1 GGSSWFLPCGCLYV
15 RRDVVVVVVVGV
27 LSELLINSGPGP
39 AVYRS
44 HRQIREERPREASWE
59 PDGCIDRLFF
69 QLQLSMIPLQ
79 AEWAEQKDKALSR
92 SEDPL
97 QCLHCPNP
105 DPLIRSRPLSDVYPS
120 QVIADRNSV
129 PYLLSGC
136 GAQVQPV
143 GAAPI
148 SDESRING
156 INHSAWS
163 NPVIGQAE
171 GRPHNSRIMRLFS
184 NSRKGVIPPSSP
196 AADCP
201 NNDSNGSPQPWTGF
215 SGLGVMD
222 SFKKLRSSVLQG
234 IQSKGAATGNLGQN
248 VPLADVEMP
257 NGSAGSSS
265 EREPTDAAHHLTT
278 AEGNLV
284 SNESLADQK
293 SATVEQYGSDIE
305 DYDDEEAESG
315 LTRNS
320 RFSRSMRKAYGAG
333 RISLLDTNNGRSVGS
348 DKNDTTSSTQIS
360 NHTSQVDIQTETQK
374 ENINVNVLS
383 RLSKSAEN
391 LHIFRRKSH
400 CPGPPSPQEDHQ
412 KITLSNGTPS
422 IQRTASTSSVD
433 LRGRRSPMKNKGPM
447 VKLIGSMTDLTS
459 RRKQSPSPSPTTPSP
474 ISPLCRLHD
483 DYSRRL
489 PCLQSSER
497 QRRPVAVTAQVSS
510 VRCTPLIH
518 AQAEDNTE
526 LQLHQVVSNPLSS
539 GPRDSPE
546 QISAD
551 ISAQHEL
558 LPASTTS
565 NAKQMV
571 ECVSPPLSKREAS
584 QQQPDFA
591 SIPNEVRLRTYKSPH
606 VMNCICRGP
615 DPDREKPEV
624 RFSFTG
630 SIVVL
635 LVEKSHMM
643 KGVKSHLQEQES
655 ISRTEKVSNS
665 PVSPTPLT
673 DGAAASTETASVKPR
688 QRSGRPR
695 PRPIS
700 DYAQLVS
707 RKHCIPEEV
716 EERTSDAQLQENCS
730 SNGNGSNPDNCSLNG
745 EVQRHRPVSVIGAV
759 DLFATDTELKED
771 RLPSPLSRPPIPSHK
786 VPPYRGVSA
795 RFRPC
800 ALSQSTPIGLDR
812 VGRRRL
818 HRVLSA
824 GVSECSAT
832 LDDSVS
838 EEEEEESS
846 FEELADGTPYLQPGV
861 ELSVLN
867 EWIISGHAVYAEA
880 LWDHVTMEEQELAF
894 KAGDVI
900 RLLDASHKDWWWG
913 RGGDR
918 EAWFPS
924 SFVRVR
930 GLVEFALDA
939 FQVRVNQEDSST
951 ESVESV
957 ADQEDP
963 APRDKPNTQHREQM
977 RTNVVQEIMNTERI
991 YIKHLKD
998 ICEGYIRQCRK
1009 NSSMFTELQLK
1020 TIFSNIEDIYRF
1032 QRQFVRELEKKYN
1045 KEEPHLS
1052 EIGSCFLMQ
1061 GEGFSIYSEYCNTH
1075 PAACAEL
1082 QRLMKMGKYKHFFE
1096 ACRLLQQMIDISI
1109 AGFLL
1114 TPVQKICKYP
1124 LQLGELLKYTPKDH
1138 RDHTG
1143 VSQAYEAMKK
1153 VASLIN
1159 ERKRRLESIDTI
1171 AHWQVAILH
1180 WEGPDVLERSSELIH
1195 SGELTRAVRQGKPQ
1209 QRSFFLFDH
1218 QLVYCKKDVLRR
1230 DLLHYRGRLDMDEIE
1245 VVDVADG
1252 RDPDLGLTLKNALR
1266 LRNASTLEFMCM
1278 LCCRKVEDKQ
1288 RWLEAFAKERQRV
1301 KEDEEMGELFSA
1313 GGKTLLLHRA
1323 MQQMVGS
1330 EGIDISDEQRKQAIA
1345 NARRPKHGKIKSKEN
1360 YFYKARHITIP
1371 TSVPQQQVFSL
1382 AEPPRRK
1389 PYHLLYSITRSAFF
1403 RK

>member
-1 GGSSWFLPCGCLYV
+1 MS
-15 RRDVVVVVVVGV
+15 R
-27 LSELLINSGPGP
+27 
-39 AVYRS
+39 
-44 HRQIREERPREASWE
+44 
-59 PDGCIDRLFF
+59 
-69 QLQLSMIPLQ
+69 
-79 AEWAEQKDKALSR
+79 AEQKDKVLSR

-97 QCLHCPNP
+97 QCLHHPNP

-120 QVIADRNSV
+120 QVVADRSSV

-143 GAAPI
+143 GAALI
-148 SDESRING
+148 SDENRING
-156 INHSAWS
+156 INPSAWS

-171 GRPHNSRIMRLFS
+171 SRPHNSRIMRLFS
-184 NSRKGVIPPSSP
+184 NSRKVVTPPSSP

-215 SGLGVMD
+215 SGLGVVD

-234 IQSKGAATGNLGQN
+234 IQSKGAATSNFGQN

-265 EREPTDAAHHLTT
+265 EREPADAVHHLTT
-278 AEGNLV
+278 AEGNLL
-284 SNESLADQK
+284 SNGSLADQK

-333 RISLLDTNNGRSVGS
+333 RITLLDTNNGRSVGS
-348 DKNDTTSSTQIS
+348 DKNDTRSTQMS
-360 NHTSQVDIQTETQK
+360 NHTSQVDVQTETQK

-400 CPGPPSPQEDHQ
+400 CPGTPSPQEDPQ
-412 KITLSNGTPS
+412 RITLSNGTPS

-459 RRKQSPSPSPTTPSP
+459 RRKQSLSPSPTSPSP
-474 ISPLCRLHD
+474 MSPLCRLHD

-497 QRRPVAVTAQVSS
+497 QRRPIAITAQVSS
-510 VRCTPLIH
+510 VRCTLLIH
-518 AQAEDNTE
+518 AQPEDNTD
-526 LQLHQVVSNPLSS
+526 LQSHRGVANPLSS

-558 LPASTTS
+558 LAASTTS
-565 NAKQMV
+565 NSKQMV

-591 SIPNEVRLRTYKSPH
+591 SIPNEV
-606 VMNCICRGP
+606 
-615 DPDREKPEV
+615 
-624 RFSFTG
+624 
-630 SIVVL
+630 
-635 LVEKSHMM
+635 
-643 KGVKSHLQEQES
+643 KSHLQEQES
-655 ISRTEKVSNS
+655 ILLTEKVPPAGSSPPPDPPACLSNS
-665 PVSPTPLT
+665 PVLPTPPT
-673 DGAAASTETASVKPR
+673 DGAAASTETTSVKPR

-716 EERTSDAQLQENCS
+716 TETNYEERTSDAQQQENCS

-759 DLFATDTELKED
+759 DLYATDTELKED
-771 RLPSPLSRPPIPSHK
+771 HLPSPLSRPPIPSHK

-795 RFRPC
+795 RLRPC

-812 VGRRRL
+812 VGRRKL

-930 GLVEFALDA
+930 
-939 FQVRVNQEDSST
+939 VNQEDSST

-963 APRDKPNTQHREQM
+963 APRDKPSTQHREQM

-1230 DLLHYRGRLDMDEIE
+1230 DLLHYRGRLDMDKIE

-1252 RDPDLGLTLKNALR
+1252 RDSDLGLTLKNALR
-1266 LRNASTLEFMCM
+1266 LRHASTLEFMCM

-1301 KEDEEMGELFSA
+1301 KEDEEMG
-1313 GGKTLLLHRA
+1313 
-1323 MQQMVGS
+1323 
-1330 EGIDISDEQRKQAIA
+1330 IDISDEQRKQAIA
-1345 NARRPKHGKIKSKEN
+1345 NARRPKHGKIKTVGYADSVPPHQN
-1360 YFYKARHITIP
+1360 LPPLQQRHITIP

-1403 RK
+1403 KK